1 MLDVLNLTIPMFTL
15 IAIGFF
21 LKTINFLTED
31 NGRVLSKFAFFILLP
46 PLMFSSILAGDASNS
61 LNLNFVFR
69 YELVTI
75 FIFLITFFL
84 GSILNLKVM
93 ERGIFGL
100 NAAYPNY
107 GYIGVP
113 LCILAFG
120 SEAGIPLALILL
132 ADTFVL
138 LSTLILYSIA
148 QNKHTNLN
156 LLGKE
161 ILTRFFY
168 NPLMLSVI
176 FAFMFSFLKIDIFTP
191 IDTTINLIASS
202 ATAVALIAL
211 GISLN
216 IQSVGEQ
223 KGVLVFITVI
233 KLILHPILI
242 FSIFFYSENI
252 EPIWVKTAIVCASL
266 PVAANV
272 FVLASYYKT
281 FSNES
286 AAAITLTT
294 IFSSITVT
302 ITLLKIL

>member
-1 MLDVLNLTIPMFTL
+1 MLDVLNLTIPMFSL
-15 IAIGFF
+15 IGIGFL
-21 LKTINFLTED
+21 LKKTNFITEE
-31 NGRVLSKFAFFILLP
+31 NGKILSKFAFYILLP
-46 PLMFSSILAGDASNS
+46 PLMFSSILAGNASNS
-61 LNLNFVFR
+61 LNLNFVVR
-69 YELVTI
+69 YEIVTI
-75 FIFLITFFL
+75 FIFFITFLL
-84 GSILNLKVM
+84 GSLFNLRVM
-93 ERGIFGL
+93 EKGIFGL

-120 SEAGIPLALILL
+120 SEAAVPLALILL

-148 QNKHTNLN
+148 QNKHTNLQ
-156 LLGKE
+156 LLGQE
-161 ILTRFFY
+161 IVSRFFY

-191 IDTTINLIASS
+191 IDTTITLIASS

-216 IQSVGEQ
+216 INSVSD
-223 KGVLVFITVI
+223 KKSVLVLITVI
-233 KLILHPILI
+233 KLILHPVLI
-242 FSIFFYSENI
+242 FFVFFYSENI
-252 EPIWVKTAIVCASL
+252 DPIWVKTAIVCASL

-302 ITLLKIL
+302 ITLLQIL

>member
-1 MLDVLNLTIPMFTL
+1 MLDVLNLTIPMFSL
-15 IAIGFF
+15 IGIGFF
-21 LKTINFLTED
+21 LKKISFITEE
-31 NGRVLSKFAFFILLP
+31 NGRILSKFAFYILLP
-46 PLMFSSILAGDASNS
+46 PLMFSSILAGNASNS
-61 LNLNFVFR
+61 LNLNFVVR
-69 YELVTI
+69 YEVVTI
-75 FIFLITFFL
+75 FIFFITFFL
-84 GSILNLKVM
+84 GSLFRLNVM
-93 ERGIFGL
+93 EKGIFGL

-120 SEAGIPLALILL
+120 SEAGVPLALILL

-138 LSTLILYSIA
+138 LSTLIFYSIG
-148 QNKHTNLN
+148 QNKQASLR
-156 LLGKE
+156 LLGRE

-176 FAFMFSFLKIDIFTP
+176 FAFIFSFLQIEIFTP
-191 IDTTINLIASS
+191 IDTTITLIASS

-211 GISLN
+211 GVSLN
-216 IQSVGEQ
+216 IKSVSE
-223 KGVLVFITVI
+223 KKSVLVLITVI

-242 FSIFFYSENI
+242 FFIFLYSENI
-252 EPIWVKTAIVCASL
+252 DPIWIKTAIVCASL

-286 AAAITLTT
+286 AAAITITT
-294 IFSSITVT
+294 IFSSLTVT
-302 ITLLKIL
+302 ITLLQIL

>member
-15 IAIGFF
+15 IGIGFF

-93 ERGIFGL
+93 EKGIFGL

-120 SEAGIPLALILL
+120 SVAGVPLALILL

-148 QNKHTNLN
+148 QNKHTNLQ
-156 LLGKE
+156 LLGRE

-216 IQSVGEQ
+216 IKSVSD
-223 KGVLVFITVI
+223 KKAIIVLITVI

-242 FSIFFYSENI
+242 FFIFFYSENI
-252 EPIWVKTAIVCASL
+252 DPIWIKTAIVCASL

-286 AAAITLTT
+286 AAAITITT
-294 IFSSITVT
+294 IFSSLTVT
-302 ITLLKIL
+302 ITLLQIL

>member
-21 LKTINFLTED
+21 LKTINFLTEE

-46 PLMFSSILAGDASNS
+46 PLMFSSILAGDASSS
-61 LNLNFVFR
+61 LNLNFVVR
-69 YELVTI
+69 YEIVTI
-75 FIFLITFFL
+75 FIFVTTFFL

-93 ERGIFGL
+93 EKGIFGL

-120 SEAGIPLALILL
+120 SEAGVPLALILL

-148 QNKHTNLN
+148 QNKHTNLQ
-156 LLGKE
+156 LLGRE

-216 IQSVGEQ
+216 IKSVSN
-223 KGVLVFITVI
+223 KKAIIVLITVL

-242 FSIFFYSENI
+242 FFIFFYSENI
-252 EPIWVKTAIVCASL
+252 NPIWIKTAIVCASL

-286 AAAITLTT
+286 AAAITITT
-294 IFSSITVT
+294 IFSSLTVT
-302 ITLLKIL
+302 ITLLQIL

>member
-15 IAIGFF
+15 IGIGFF

-46 PLMFSSILAGDASNS
+46 PLMFSSILTGDASSS

-69 YELVTI
+69 YEIVTI

-93 ERGIFGL
+93 EKGIFGL

-120 SEAGIPLALILL
+120 SEAGVPLALILL

-148 QNKHTNLN
+148 QNKHTNLK

-242 FSIFFYSENI
+242 FFIFFYSEGI
-252 EPIWVKTAIVCASL
+252 DPIWIKTAIVCASL

-294 IFSSITVT
+294 VFSSVTVT
-302 ITLLKIL
+302 ITLLQIL

>member
-15 IAIGFF
+15 IGIGFF
-21 LKTINFLTED
+21 LKTINFITEE

-69 YELVTI
+69 YELVTV
-75 FIFLITFFL
+75 FIFFITFFL
-84 GSILNLKVM
+84 GSILNMKVM
-93 ERGIFGL
+93 EKGIFGL

-107 GYIGVP
+107 GYIGIP

-120 SEAGIPLALILL
+120 SEAGVPLALILL

-138 LSTLILYSIA
+138 LSTLIFYSIA
-148 QNKHTNLN
+148 QNKHTDLH

-176 FAFMFSFLKIDIFTP
+176 LAFLFSFLKINIFTP
-191 IDTTINLIASS
+191 IDTTITLIASS
-202 ATAVALIAL
+202 ATTVALIAL

-216 IQSVGEQ
+216 IRSVSEQ
-223 KGVLVFITVI
+223 KSLLVFITVI

-242 FSIFFYSENI
+242 FFIFFYSENI
-252 EPIWVKTAIVCASL
+252 DPIWIKTAVICASL

-281 FSNES
+281 FFNES

-302 ITLLKIL
+302 ITLLQIL